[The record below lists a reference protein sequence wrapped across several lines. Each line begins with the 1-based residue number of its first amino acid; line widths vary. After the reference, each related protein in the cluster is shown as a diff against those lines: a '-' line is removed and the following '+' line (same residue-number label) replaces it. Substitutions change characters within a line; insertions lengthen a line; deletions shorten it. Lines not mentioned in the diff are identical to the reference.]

1 MTDIRATDHL
11 STGETPQ
18 SADAAAHRSDDESGV
33 GKLAELLKGAHTVMF
48 TTVDD
53 DGTLVSRPMAVQDTE
68 FDGDLWLFALKDSA
82 KVDQIRADAHV
93 GVTYMSNDSW
103 ISIDGHAELVDD
115 RQRIHDYWNP
125 FVQAWFTGG
134 PDDPNVTLIKVVGE
148 QAEWWETSGNRLTST
163 LKMLRSAV
171 THKPATDVGDNEKVE
186 L

>member
-1 MTDIRATDHL
+1 MTDTDSDH
-11 STGETPQ
+11 
-18 SADAAAHRSDDESGV
+18 AASV
-33 GKLAELLKGAHTVMF
+33 TKLGELLKGVHTVMF

-53 DGTLVSRPMAVQDTE
+53 DGTLLSRPMAVQDSE
-68 FDGDLWLFALKDSA
+68 FDGNLWMFATKDSPKLA
-82 KVDQIRADAHV
+82 QIRADAHV
-93 GVTYMSNDSW
+93 GVTYMSNEVW
-103 ISIDGHAELVDD
+103 LSIDGHAEVVDD

-148 QAEWWETSGNRLTST
+148 QGEWWETSGNRVTST

-171 THKPATDVGDNEKVE
+171 TKKPATDVGENEKVD

>member
-11 STGETPQ
+11 STGTTEE
-18 SADAAAHRSDDESGV
+18 SADAAAHRSDHESGLA
-33 GKLAELLKGAHTVMF
+33 KLAELLKGVHTVMF
-48 TTVDD
+48 TTVEQ

-68 FDGDLWLFALKDSA
+68 FDGDLWLFALKDSR
-82 KVDQIRADAHV
+82 KVAEIRAEAHV
-93 GVTYMSNDSW
+93 AVTYMSNDTW
-103 ISIDGHAELVDD
+103 VSIDGHAELVDD

-134 PDDPNVTLIKVVGE
+134 PDDPNVTLIKVVGDS
-148 QAEWWETSGNRLTST
+148 AEWWESSGRISST

-171 THKPATDVGDNEKVE
+171 TKKPATDVGDNEKVE

>member
-11 STGETPQ
+11 STGETPD
-18 SADAAAHRSDDESGV
+18 SADVAAHRSDDESGL
-33 GKLAELLKGAHTVMF
+33 GKLADLLKGVHTVMF

-68 FDGDLWLFALKDSA
+68 DFDGNLWLFATKDSR
-82 KVDQIRADAHV
+82 KVAEIRADDHV
-93 GVTYMSNDSW
+93 AVTYMSNDTW

-134 PDDPNVTLIKVVGE
+134 PDDPNVTLIHVVGDS
-148 QAEWWETSGNRLTST
+148 AEWWESSGRISST